1 MIEIEI
7 ILADTLG
14 FCFGVKRAI
23 RKTEEALN
31 NGDVYIDGMLIH
43 NDDEVNRL
51 KDLGLT
57 ELSEQTLDGST
68 LILRSHGTPTDKKN
82 AFAKKFKVID
92 TVCPYVKVVH
102 NLAKKHKEDYLI
114 IFGSKTHPEVIGINS
129 YSDYNG
135 VIIENEVDLENIIED
150 LLNTNKD
157 IHIVVQ
163 TTFKKVILDK
173 LLSLMDER
181 KIKYH
186 FHDTICNA
194 TKDRVNATI
203 KLAKTSDCVIVL
215 GDKKSS
221 NCTKL
226 YEYAKMN
233 NNNVFFINS
242 IKEMDI
248 SEILLYNRVGITAG
262 ASTPDWIIKEAIE
275 KMEDMNKNEMMEAIE
290 SSFKRIKRGDIL
302 KGTVLYVKESEIT
315 VNVNYRADGI
325 INKDEVSDDPSV
337 NPSDLFKAGD
347 EIEVYVLKM
356 DDGDGNVLLSHK
368 RVQRLKNWDII
379 EEKFNSGEI
388 VEAFVTEVTK
398 GGLKCEVEG
407 INAFMPASQV
417 SIGYKKDLSVFL
429 DEVLA
434 SKIIDFNKDK
444 RRIIL
449 SRKVVEQ
456 EEVDTL
462 KEEIYS
468 NIAVGD
474 EIEGVVQ
481 RLTNFGAFVD
491 IGGIDGLIHISQLS
505 WQRVKH
511 PSDVVSPNETVRVKI
526 LDIDP
531 EKDRVALGL
540 KQLVKEPWD
549 LFVEENKVGD
559 IVHGSV
565 VNLLEFGAFVKLDSG
580 VDGLLHVSQIAR
592 EHVEKPSD
600 KLEIGQEVEVLIT
613 DIDEENK
620 KISLSI
626 KEIEKKKA
634 KEARIHDQKDID
646 ETGDTSPERS
656 KPKSTVD
663 KAKRKPREKTE
674 IVKRERTELVED
686 TSFGISMSDLL
697 SGVGFGQ
704 PQAEP
709 EKTNEKVEETPFV
722 GEEGEPEG
730 VISDEDVAKIEE
742 DIEIENEA
750 VEDIE
755 EAEETTEE
763 ENKESETVEE

>member
-7 ILADTLG
+7 IIAETLG
-14 FCFGVKRAI
+14 YCFGVKRAVD
-23 RKTEEALN
+23 KTEEALK
-31 NGDVYIDGMLIH
+31 DDEFVYIDGMLIH
-43 NDDEVNRL
+43 NTDEMNRL
-51 KDLGLT
+51 EKLGLQ
-57 ELSEQTLDGST
+57 EYSKESKENST
-68 LILRSHGTPTDKKN
+68 LILRSHGTPKDRKN
-82 AFAKKFKVID
+82 KLQEEFNLID
-92 TVCPYVKVVH
+92 TVCPYVKRVH
-102 NLAKKHKEDYLI
+102 NLAKKYQDEYLI
-114 IFGSKTHPEVIGINS
+114 IFGQDTHPEVIGINS
-129 YSDYNG
+129 YSENKG
-135 VIIENEVDLENIIED
+135 IIISSLDELKNLINEISEIKKE
-150 LLNTNKD
+150 
-157 IHIVVQ
+157 IHILAQ
-163 TTFKKVILDK
+163 TTFKKVILDE
-173 LLSLMDER
+173 LLDLLD
-181 KIKYH
+181 KNNIVYTY
-186 FHDTICNA
+186 HDTICDA

-203 KLAKTSDCVIVL
+203 ELAKSVDCVIVL

-221 NCTKL
+221 NCSKL
-226 YEYAKMN
+226 YEYAKMY
-233 NNNVFFINS
+233 NNNVFFINNVN
-242 IKEMDI
+242 EMDI
-248 SEILLYNRVGITAG
+248 SEILLYNRIGITAG

-302 KGTVLYVKESEIT
+302 KGTVLYVKDSEIS
-315 VNVNYRADGI
+315 VNIDYRADGI
-325 INKDEVSDDPSV
+325 INKDEVSDDPNV

-379 EEKFNSGEI
+379 EEKYNNEE
-388 VEAFVTEVTK
+388 VVDAFVTEVTK
-398 GGLKCEVEG
+398 GGLKCEVED

-417 SIGYKKDLSVFL
+417 SIAYKKDLSVFL

-456 EEVDTL
+456 EELDDL

-468 NIAVGD
+468 KIAVGD

-511 PSDVVSPNETVRVKI
+511 PSDVVQPNETVNVKI
-526 LDIDP
+526 LEIDE

-540 KQLVKEPWD
+540 KQLTKEPWD

-559 IVHGSV
+559 IVNGTV
-565 VNLLEFGAFVKLDSG
+565 VNLLDFGAFVKLETG

-592 EHVEKPSD
+592 EHVEKPGD
-600 KLEIGQEVEVLIT
+600 KLELGEEVEVLIT

-626 KEIEKKKA
+626 KEIEKRKA
-634 KEARIHDQKDID
+634 REARAQELKEKGEDDAPKAERAKPTQ
-646 ETGDTSPERS
+646 DTE
-656 KPKSTVD
+656 KQQ
-663 KAKRKPREKTE
+663 KRKPKQKTE
-674 IVKRERTELVED
+674 APKRDSSAATED
-686 TSFGISMSDLL
+686 NSFGIAIADLL
-697 SGVGFGQ
+697 SGADFGS
-704 PQAEP
+704 
-709 EKTNEKVEETPFV
+709 N
-722 GEEGEPEG
+722 
-730 VISDEDVAKIEE
+730 D
-742 DIEIENEA
+742 N
-750 VEDIE
+750 
-755 EAEETTEE
+755 ETTEE
-763 ENKESETVEE
+763 SVEEETPVDDEEIEEIEETAEDSDVEEEESEDTEAEEEAEAEEEEKVTEEE

>member
-7 ILADTLG
+7 LLADALG
-14 FCFGVKRAI
+14 FCFGVQRAVK
-23 RKTEEALN
+23 KTEHALKD
-31 NGDVYIDGMLIH
+31 GIVYIDGMLIH
-43 NDDEVNRL
+43 NEDEVNRL
-51 KDLGLT
+51 NKIGLKK
-57 ELSEQTLDGST
+57 LSEKASKGNT
-68 LILRSHGTPTDKKN
+68 LILRSHGTPIEKKN
-82 AFAKKFKVID
+82 EYEKIFKVID
-92 TVCPYVKVVH
+92 TVCPYVKAVH
-102 NLAKKHKEDYLI
+102 NLAKKFKDDYLI
-114 IFGSKTHPEVIGINS
+114 IFGKKTHPEVIGINS
-129 YSDYNG
+129 YSNYSG
-135 VIIENEVDLENIIED
+135 IIIEDEFDLNNIIEEM
-150 LLNTNKD
+150 LNTNKE
-157 IHIVVQ
+157 IQIVVQ
-163 TTFKKVILDK
+163 TTFKKVELDK
-173 LLSLMDER
+173 LLSILDE
-181 KIKYH
+181 KNIEYN
-186 FHDTICNA
+186 FHDTICSA

-203 KLAKTSDCVIVL
+203 KLAKAVDCVIVL

-226 YEYAKMN
+226 YEYAKMY

-315 VNVNYRADGI
+315 VNINYRADGI

-379 EEKFNSGEI
+379 EEKFNNGEI
-388 VEAFVTEVTK
+388 VDAFVTEVTK

-407 INAFMPASQV
+407 INAFMPASQI

-456 EEVDTL
+456 EEVDAL

-613 DIDEENK
+613 DIDVENK

-626 KEIEKKKA
+626 KEIEKRKA
-634 KEARIHDQKDID
+634 KEARILEQKD
-646 ETGDTSPERS
+646 EKEDTSSEVS
-656 KPKSTVD
+656 KPKTNNE
-663 KAKRKPREKTE
+663 KPKRKPREKTE

-686 TSFGISMSDLL
+686 TTFGIAMADLL
-697 SGVGFGQ
+697 SGVDFGQ
-704 PQAEP
+704 PQDQS
-709 EKTNEKVEETPFV
+709 EKIPFV

-730 VISDEDVAKIEE
+730 SISEDDVTKIEE
-742 DIEIENEA
+742 E
-750 VEDIE
+750 VTE
-755 EAEETTEE
+755 ETEELEETTEE
-763 ENKESETVEE
+763 EITEETEVEETEEDNNDSETVEE